1 MTLPDE
7 RFRAAS
13 RTRDFLL
20 ELCTPSATPRVP
32 SWVRDRARV
41 LLRHYPTELD
51 LDMAA
56 EALPDLFSRNRVYF
70 SPPAEE
76 WPKYEA
82 QAKDKKS
89 NWMNNFLF
97 GKKNQK

>member
-7 RFRAAS
+7 RFRATS

-32 SWVRDRARV
+32 SHIRDRARV
-41 LLRHYPTELD
+41 LLKHFPSELD

-56 EALPDLFSRNRVYF
+56 EALPDLFSRNKVYF
-70 SPPAEE
+70 TPEKSEKLPP
-76 WPKYEA
+76 
-82 QAKDKKS
+82 QN
-89 NWMNNFLF
+89 NWVTNFLYW
-97 GKKNQK
+97 KKNQK